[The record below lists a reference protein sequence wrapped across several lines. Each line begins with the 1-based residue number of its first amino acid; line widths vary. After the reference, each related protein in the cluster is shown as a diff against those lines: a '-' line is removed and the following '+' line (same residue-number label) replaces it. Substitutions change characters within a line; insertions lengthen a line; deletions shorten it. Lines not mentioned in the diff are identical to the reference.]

1 MEHHNLIDAPLAGSE
16 PRAYGDALL
25 ERSAKLAR
33 DGEEIVVTGNALAR
47 DVAED
52 PQRFSSGVSRFL
64 QLPNGLDGEEH
75 TKVRSLIDA
84 YLAPDQV
91 DHLEPEFRRI
101 ARELAADAAARGTVD
116 SVNDLGAQYA
126 VRAMTTW
133 LGWPAELD
141 DTLVA
146 WVADNNAATRSGEL
160 ARTAEVAERFDAII
174 RSVVE
179 PLQEHPDDSV
189 TSRLVHDDSLG
200 RRLEFDEVVS
210 VLRNWTA
217 GDLSSMAYCIGVV
230 LDALIEHPELQDRL
244 RQGVSRREF
253 GAIADE
259 ILRADSP
266 FVSNRRVT
274 TCPVQ
279 LDGVDLPG
287 ASGCA
292 STGPRRT
299 ATQMRSPTPTAS
311 TRTPTRAATS
321 SGAPGRTPA
330 RGGRCRSSSCRRS
343 PRNSSPSPSS
353 PAPGRASARP
363 TRSAAG
369 RPCRCASPLAG
380 EASAVP

>member
-1 MEHHNLIDAPLAGSE
+1 MEHHNLTDAPLASSE

-25 ERSAKLAR
+25 ERGAKLAR

-91 DHLEPEFRRI
+91 DHLEPKFRRI

-279 LDGVDLPG
+279 LDGVDLPEG
-287 ASGCA
+287 QRVRIHWTAANRDPDAFADADGFDPDANASGNLVWGA
-292 STGPRRT
+292 GPH
-299 ATQMRSPTPTAS
+299 A
-311 TRTPTRAATS
+311 
-321 SGAPGRTPA
+321 
-330 RGGRCRSSSCRRS
+330 C
-343 PRNSSPSPSS
+343 
-353 PAPGRASARP
+353 PGRALSIVELQALTEELLAVAELSR
-363 TRSAAG
+363 
-369 RPCRCASPLAG
+369 AG
-380 EASAVP
+380 EGERETHPVGGWASLPVRLTARG

>member
-25 ERSAKLAR
+25 ERDAKLAR

-217 GDLSSMAYCIGVV
+217 GDLSSMAYCTGVV

-279 LDGVDLPG
+279 LDGVDLPEG
-287 ASGCA
+287 QRVRIHWTAANRDPDAFAYADGFDPDANASGNLVWGA
-292 STGPRRT
+292 GPH
-299 ATQMRSPTPTAS
+299 A
-311 TRTPTRAATS
+311 
-321 SGAPGRTPA
+321 
-330 RGGRCRSSSCRRS
+330 C
-343 PRNSSPSPSS
+343 
-353 PAPGRASARP
+353 PGRALSIVELQALTEELLAVAELSR
-363 TRSAAG
+363 
-369 RPCRCASPLAG
+369 AG
-380 EASAVP
+380 EGERETHPVGGWASLPVRLTARG

>member
-91 DHLEPEFRRI
+91 DHFEPEFRRI

-116 SVNDLGAQYA
+116 AVNDLGAQYA

-279 LDGVDLPG
+279 LDGVDLPEG
-287 ASGCA
+287 QRVRIHWTAANRDPDAFADADGFDPDANASGNLVWGA
-292 STGPRRT
+292 GPH
-299 ATQMRSPTPTAS
+299 A
-311 TRTPTRAATS
+311 
-321 SGAPGRTPA
+321 
-330 RGGRCRSSSCRRS
+330 C
-343 PRNSSPSPSS
+343 
-353 PAPGRASARP
+353 PGRALSIVELQALTEELLAVAELSR
-363 TRSAAG
+363 
-369 RPCRCASPLAG
+369 AG
-380 EASAVP
+380 EGERETHPVGGWASLPVRLTARG

>member
-1 MEHHNLIDAPLAGSE
+1 MCI
-16 PRAYGDALL
+16 
-25 ERSAKLAR
+25 R
-33 DGEEIVVTGNALAR
+33 DR
-47 DVAED
+47 
-52 PQRFSSGVSRFL
+52 
-64 QLPNGLDGEEH
+64 
-75 TKVRSLIDA
+75 
-84 YLAPDQV
+84 
-91 DHLEPEFRRI
+91 
-101 ARELAADAAARGTVD
+101 
-116 SVNDLGAQYA
+116 QYA

-279 LDGVDLPG
+279 LL
-287 ASGCA
+287 SLIHI
-292 STGPRRT
+292 SE
-299 ATQMRSPTPTAS
+299 
-311 TRTPTRAATS
+311 PTR
-321 SGAPGRTPA
+321 PY
-330 RGGRCRSSSCRRS
+330 
-343 PRNSSPSPSS
+343 
-353 PAPGRASARP
+353 
-363 TRSAAG
+363 
-369 RPCRCASPLAG
+369 
-380 EASAVP
+380 

>member
-25 ERSAKLAR
+25 ERDAKLAR

-217 GDLSSMAYCIGVV
+217 GDLSSMAYCTGVV

-279 LDGVDLPG
+279 LDGVDLPEG
-287 ASGCA
+287 QRVRIHWTAANRDPDAFADADGFDPDANASGNLVWGA
-292 STGPRRT
+292 GPH
-299 ATQMRSPTPTAS
+299 A
-311 TRTPTRAATS
+311 
-321 SGAPGRTPA
+321 
-330 RGGRCRSSSCRRS
+330 C
-343 PRNSSPSPSS
+343 
-353 PAPGRASARP
+353 PGRALSIVELQALTEELLAVAELSR
-363 TRSAAG
+363 
-369 RPCRCASPLAG
+369 AG
-380 EASAVP
+380 EGERETHPVGGWASLPVRLTARG

>member
-75 TKVRSLIDA
+75 TKVCSLIDA

-91 DHLEPEFRRI
+91 DHLEPKFRRI

-279 LDGVDLPG
+279 LDGVDLAEGQRVRIHWTAANRDPDAFADADG
-287 ASGCA
+287 FDPDANASGNLVWGA
-292 STGPRRT
+292 GPH
-299 ATQMRSPTPTAS
+299 A
-311 TRTPTRAATS
+311 
-321 SGAPGRTPA
+321 
-330 RGGRCRSSSCRRS
+330 C
-343 PRNSSPSPSS
+343 
-353 PAPGRASARP
+353 PGRALSIVELQALTEELLAVAELSR
-363 TRSAAG
+363 
-369 RPCRCASPLAG
+369 AG
-380 EASAVP
+380 EGERETHPVGGWASLPVRLTARG

>member
-25 ERSAKLAR
+25 ERGAKLAR

-91 DHLEPEFRRI
+91 DHIQPEFRRI

-126 VRAMTTW
+126 VQAMTTW

-279 LDGVDLPG
+279 LDGVDLPEG
-287 ASGCA
+287 QRVRIHWTAANRDPDAFADADGFDPDANASGNLVWGA
-292 STGPRRT
+292 GPH
-299 ATQMRSPTPTAS
+299 A
-311 TRTPTRAATS
+311 
-321 SGAPGRTPA
+321 
-330 RGGRCRSSSCRRS
+330 C
-343 PRNSSPSPSS
+343 
-353 PAPGRASARP
+353 PGRALSIVELQALTEELLAVAELSR
-363 TRSAAG
+363 
-369 RPCRCASPLAG
+369 AG
-380 EASAVP
+380 EGERETHPVGGWASLPVRLTARG

>member
-91 DHLEPEFRRI
+91 DYFEPEFRRI

-279 LDGVDLPG
+279 LDGVDLPEG
-287 ASGCA
+287 QRVRIHWTAANRDPDAFADADGFDPDANASGNLVWGA
-292 STGPRRT
+292 GPH
-299 ATQMRSPTPTAS
+299 A
-311 TRTPTRAATS
+311 
-321 SGAPGRTPA
+321 
-330 RGGRCRSSSCRRS
+330 C
-343 PRNSSPSPSS
+343 
-353 PAPGRASARP
+353 PGRALSIVELQALTEELLAVAELSR
-363 TRSAAG
+363 
-369 RPCRCASPLAG
+369 AG
-380 EASAVP
+380 EGERETHPVGGWASLPVRLTARG

>member
-25 ERSAKLAR
+25 ECGAKLAR

-91 DHLEPEFRRI
+91 DHLEPKFRRI

-279 LDGVDLPG
+279 LDGVDLPEG
-287 ASGCA
+287 QRVRIHWTAANRDPDAFADADGFDPDANASGNLVWGA
-292 STGPRRT
+292 GPH
-299 ATQMRSPTPTAS
+299 A
-311 TRTPTRAATS
+311 
-321 SGAPGRTPA
+321 
-330 RGGRCRSSSCRRS
+330 C
-343 PRNSSPSPSS
+343 
-353 PAPGRASARP
+353 PGRALSIVELQALTEELLAVAELSR
-363 TRSAAG
+363 
-369 RPCRCASPLAG
+369 AG
-380 EASAVP
+380 EGERETHPVGGWASLPVRLTARG

>member
-52 PQRFSSGVSRFL
+52 PQRFSSGASRFL

-91 DHLEPEFRRI
+91 DHLEPKFRRI

-279 LDGVDLPG
+279 LDGVDLPEG
-287 ASGCA
+287 QRVRIHWTAANRDPDAFADADGFDPDANASGNLVWGA
-292 STGPRRT
+292 GPH
-299 ATQMRSPTPTAS
+299 A
-311 TRTPTRAATS
+311 
-321 SGAPGRTPA
+321 
-330 RGGRCRSSSCRRS
+330 C
-343 PRNSSPSPSS
+343 
-353 PAPGRASARP
+353 PGRALSIVELQALTEELLAVAELSR
-363 TRSAAG
+363 
-369 RPCRCASPLAG
+369 AG
-380 EASAVP
+380 EGERETHPVGGWASLPVRLTARG

>member
-91 DHLEPEFRRI
+91 DHLEPKFRRI

-133 LGWPAELD
+133 LGWPDELD

-279 LDGVDLPG
+279 LDGVDLPEG
-287 ASGCA
+287 QRVRIHWTAANHDPDAFADADGFDPDANASGNLVWGA
-292 STGPRRT
+292 GPH
-299 ATQMRSPTPTAS
+299 A
-311 TRTPTRAATS
+311 
-321 SGAPGRTPA
+321 
-330 RGGRCRSSSCRRS
+330 C
-343 PRNSSPSPSS
+343 
-353 PAPGRASARP
+353 PGRALSIVELQALTEELLAVAELSR
-363 TRSAAG
+363 
-369 RPCRCASPLAG
+369 AG
-380 EASAVP
+380 EGERETHPVGGWASLPVRLTARG

>member
-91 DHLEPEFRRI
+91 DHLEPKFRRI

-279 LDGVDLPG
+279 LDGVDLPEG
-287 ASGCA
+287 QRVRIHWTAANRDPDAFADADGFDPDANASGNLVWGA
-292 STGPRRT
+292 GPH
-299 ATQMRSPTPTAS
+299 A
-311 TRTPTRAATS
+311 
-321 SGAPGRTPA
+321 
-330 RGGRCRSSSCRRS
+330 C
-343 PRNSSPSPSS
+343 
-353 PAPGRASARP
+353 PGRALSIVELQAL
-363 TRSAAG
+363 TEELLAVAELSH
-369 RPCRCASPLAG
+369 AG
-380 EASAVP
+380 EGERETHPVGGWASLPVRLTARG

>member
-91 DHLEPEFRRI
+91 DHLEPKFRRI

-279 LDGVDLPG
+279 LDGVDLPEG
-287 ASGCA
+287 QRVRIHWTAANRDPDAFADADGFDPDANASGNLVWGA
-292 STGPRRT
+292 GPH
-299 ATQMRSPTPTAS
+299 A
-311 TRTPTRAATS
+311 
-321 SGAPGRTPA
+321 
-330 RGGRCRSSSCRRS
+330 C
-343 PRNSSPSPSS
+343 
-353 PAPGRASARP
+353 PGRALSIVELQALTEELLAVAELSR
-363 TRSAAG
+363 
-369 RPCRCASPLAG
+369 AG
-380 EASAVP
+380 EGERETHPVGGWASLPVRLTARG

>member
-91 DHLEPEFRRI
+91 DHLEPKFRRI

-230 LDALIEHPELQDRL
+230 LDALIEHPELEDRL

-279 LDGVDLPG
+279 LDGVDLPEG
-287 ASGCA
+287 QRVRIHWTAANRDPDAFADADGFDPDANASGNLVWGA
-292 STGPRRT
+292 GPH
-299 ATQMRSPTPTAS
+299 A
-311 TRTPTRAATS
+311 
-321 SGAPGRTPA
+321 
-330 RGGRCRSSSCRRS
+330 C
-343 PRNSSPSPSS
+343 
-353 PAPGRASARP
+353 PGRALSIVELQALTEELLAVAELSR
-363 TRSAAG
+363 
-369 RPCRCASPLAG
+369 AG
-380 EASAVP
+380 EGERETHPVGGWASLPVRLTARG

>member
-1 MEHHNLIDAPLAGSE
+1 MEHHNLTDAPLAGSE

-25 ERSAKLAR
+25 ERDAKLAR

-279 LDGVDLPG
+279 LDGVDLPEG
-287 ASGCA
+287 QRVRIHWTAANRDPDAFADADGFDPDANASGNLVWGA
-292 STGPRRT
+292 GPH
-299 ATQMRSPTPTAS
+299 A
-311 TRTPTRAATS
+311 
-321 SGAPGRTPA
+321 
-330 RGGRCRSSSCRRS
+330 C
-343 PRNSSPSPSS
+343 
-353 PAPGRASARP
+353 PGRALSIVELQALTEELLAVAELSR
-363 TRSAAG
+363 
-369 RPCRCASPLAG
+369 AG
-380 EASAVP
+380 EGERETHPVGGWASLPVRLTARG

>member
-16 PRAYGDALL
+16 PRAYGDTLL
-25 ERSAKLAR
+25 ERGAKLAR

-141 DTLVA
+141 ETLVA

-279 LDGVDLPG
+279 LDGVDLPEG
-287 ASGCA
+287 QRVRIHWTAANRDPDAFADADGFDPDANASGNLVWGA
-292 STGPRRT
+292 GPH
-299 ATQMRSPTPTAS
+299 A
-311 TRTPTRAATS
+311 
-321 SGAPGRTPA
+321 
-330 RGGRCRSSSCRRS
+330 C
-343 PRNSSPSPSS
+343 
-353 PAPGRASARP
+353 PGRALSIVELQALTEELLAVAELSR
-363 TRSAAG
+363 
-369 RPCRCASPLAG
+369 AG
-380 EASAVP
+380 EGERETHPVGGWASLPVRLTARG

>member
-91 DHLEPEFRRI
+91 DHLEPKFRRI

-116 SVNDLGAQYA
+116 AVNDLGAQYA

-279 LDGVDLPG
+279 LDGVDLPEG
-287 ASGCA
+287 QRVRIHWTAANRDPDAFADADGFDPDANASGNLVWGA
-292 STGPRRT
+292 GPH
-299 ATQMRSPTPTAS
+299 A
-311 TRTPTRAATS
+311 
-321 SGAPGRTPA
+321 
-330 RGGRCRSSSCRRS
+330 C
-343 PRNSSPSPSS
+343 
-353 PAPGRASARP
+353 PGRALSIVELQALTEELLAVAELSR
-363 TRSAAG
+363 
-369 RPCRCASPLAG
+369 AG
-380 EASAVP
+380 EGERETHPVGGWASLPVRLTARG

>member
-1 MEHHNLIDAPLAGSE
+1 MEHHNLTDAPLAGSE
-16 PRAYGDALL
+16 PRAYGDTLL
-25 ERSAKLAR
+25 ERGAKLAR

-141 DTLVA
+141 ETLVA

-279 LDGVDLPG
+279 LDGVDLPEG
-287 ASGCA
+287 QRVRIHWTAANRDPDAFADADGFDPDANASGNLVWGA
-292 STGPRRT
+292 GPH
-299 ATQMRSPTPTAS
+299 A
-311 TRTPTRAATS
+311 
-321 SGAPGRTPA
+321 
-330 RGGRCRSSSCRRS
+330 C
-343 PRNSSPSPSS
+343 
-353 PAPGRASARP
+353 PGRALSIVELQALTEELLAVAELSR
-363 TRSAAG
+363 
-369 RPCRCASPLAG
+369 AG
-380 EASAVP
+380 EGERETHPVGGWASLPVRLTARG